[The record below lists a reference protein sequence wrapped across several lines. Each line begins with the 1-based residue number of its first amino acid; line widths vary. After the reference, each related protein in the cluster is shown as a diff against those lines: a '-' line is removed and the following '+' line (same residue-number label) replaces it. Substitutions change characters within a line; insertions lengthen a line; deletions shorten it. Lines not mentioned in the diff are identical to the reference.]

1 MADALLTEPRTYANL
16 QANYKHN
23 DLIKCMI
30 YNGIHH
36 LYYDTVLDEL
46 TMLSRRHNGAC
57 IVDEILMQQR
67 LYAGITS
74 NSGQN
79 CRVGF
84 IKMLISLLTI
94 GIEGKS
100 QLHLIEKMYHH
111 CTSTFL

>member
-1 MADALLTEPRTYANL
+1 MKPADDKIKLVQIFDTTFHLVLNHGYLNLVADALPTEPPTNANL

-79 CRVGF
+79 C
-84 IKMLISLLTI
+84 
-94 GIEGKS
+94 
-100 QLHLIEKMYHH
+100 
-111 CTSTFL
+111 